1 MLLVCPHPNLAAAAP
16 VAAPVVV
23 PPQEEN
29 PLEVAL
35 AAERAVAAQVV
46 KVVEVPVARVAAL
59 VEKEDL
65 VVAKAA
71 PVVEVLAVVARQE
84 LVVKAVEAQVARAAA
99 LEAKAMQTWIA
110 RKLEKTTLHRS
121 KVSSKR

>member
-1 MLLVCPHPNLAAAAP
+1 MLLVCPHPNLVAAAA
-16 VAAPVVV
+16 AAPVVV

-59 VEKEDL
+59 EEKEDL
-65 VVAKAA
+65 VVAKAVQV
-71 PVVEVLAVVARQE
+71 VVEVLAVVARQE
-84 LVVKAVEAQVARAAA
+84 LVVKAVVAKVVRAAA
-99 LEAKAMQTWIA
+99 LGAKAMQKRIA
-110 RKLEKTTLHRS
+110 RKLEKRTLHRS

>member
-16 VAAPVVV
+16 VVA

-29 PLEVAL
+29 PLEVDPV
-35 AAERAVAAQVV
+35 AERAEAAQVV
-46 KVVEVPVARVAAL
+46 KEVPVARVAAL
-59 VEKEDL
+59 EGKVDL

-71 PVVEVLAVVARQE
+71 PVVAKVAPVVARQE
-84 LVVKAVEAQVARAAA
+84 LAVKAVEAQVARAAA
-99 LEAKAMQTWIA
+99 LGAKAMQTWIA
-110 RKLEKTTLHRS
+110 RKLEKRTLHRS